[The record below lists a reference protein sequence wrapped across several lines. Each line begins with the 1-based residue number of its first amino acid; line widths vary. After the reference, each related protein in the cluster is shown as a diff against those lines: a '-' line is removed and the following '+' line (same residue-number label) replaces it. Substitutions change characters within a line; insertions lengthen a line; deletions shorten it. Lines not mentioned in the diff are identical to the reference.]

1 MNIEFRK
8 DTRGWTDSLIYI
20 NGMLAGD
27 VSVNGVVYLTEYG
40 EEYHDDIM
48 QQLNEK

>member
-8 DTRGWTDSLIYI
+8 DDRGLTDSLIYV

-27 VSVNGVVYLTEYG
+27 VSVNGIVYLTEYG
-40 EEYHDDIM
+40 DEYHDDIM
-48 QQLNEK
+48 KQLNGK